1 MLTITVPAVDDGW
14 DPVKREFIQ
23 TKETTLQMEHS
34 LLSISK
40 WESKFKKPFLSK
52 EEKTYAESL
61 YYYKCMTITQN
72 VSDDIYRVFSKDIA
86 NQIAEYIND
95 PMTATTITHLGKQNK
110 KQEIVTAEIIYY
122 WMVSY
127 RIKRKDKKGSK
138 KIITNELIYFWMAN
152 YGIPFDPCQK
162 WHLNRLLSL
171 IEVCSIKNNPD
182 DKMSKKE
189 ALAHQKALNNAR
201 RAKYAAS
208 KRGGK

>member
-40 WESKFKKPFLSK
+40 WESKFKKPFLLK
-52 EEKTYAESL
+52 EDKTYSESL

-72 VSDDIYRVFSKDIA
+72 VSDDVYRVFSKDIA
-86 NQIAEYIND
+86 NQIKEYIND

-127 RIKRKDKKGSK
+127 Q
-138 KIITNELIYFWMAN
+138 
-152 YGIPFDPCQK
+152 IPFECQK